1 MTIGMRGHDLSVS
14 NIEEL
19 SALCGK
25 MGVPTL
31 QLALGKS
38 YPGFRKGL
46 FTPGQMKY
54 YAETVENMTFE
65 VAETGHYTIYV
76 RNQDRTEFV
85 TYIYV
90 EG

>member
-1 MTIGMRGHDLSVS
+1 
-14 NIEEL
+14 
-19 SALCGK
+19 
-25 MGVPTL
+25 
-31 QLALGKS
+31 
-38 YPGFRKGL
+38 
-46 FTPGQMKY
+46 
-54 YAETVENMTFE
+54 